1 MLKQLFNLIRRCKQV
16 RTSALLV
23 FWAFAYRYL
32 RFGVKILARS
42 GTMIYGAK
50 NISTGGLLKIGMAY
64 VGFSHKYDRTLL
76 NVRGK
81 LVFNA
86 DYTVGAGC
94 RFDIGEGAEARFGSG
109 YANPNTTFII
119 MNRLS
124 VGDET
129 IISWG
134 CEFLDNNFHSLS
146 YPGSLSLS
154 ETGISIGRRV
164 WIGSNVKV
172 LPGARIPDG
181 CVVAAGSVV
190 SGHFTESN
198 CLLGGVPARVIK
210 KEVHWE

>member
-1 MLKQLFNLIRRCKQV
+1 M
-16 RTSALLV
+16 RTSALFVLL
-23 FWAFAYRYL
+23 AFVYRYL
-32 RFGVKILARS
+32 RFGVKILARN

-50 NISTGGLLKIGMAY
+50 NITTKGILKIGMAFI
-64 VGFSHKYDRTLL
+64 GFSHKYDRTLL
-76 NVRGK
+76 NIRGK

-86 DYTVGAGC
+86 DYTIGAGC
-94 RFDIGEGAEARFGSG
+94 RFDIGEKAEAQFGSG
-109 YANPNTTFII
+109 YVNPNTTFII

-124 VGDET
+124 IGDET

-134 CEFLDNNFHSLS
+134 CEFLDSNFHSLT
-146 YPGSLSLS
+146 YPGSLPLPAA
-154 ETGISIGRRV
+154 EISIGKRV
-164 WIGSNVKV
+164 WIGSHVKV
-172 LPGARIPDG
+172 LPGANIPDG